1 MPEPSPATVRVRF
14 FAAARQA
21 VGAAEEEMDAR
32 VGLKGILAELAAR
45 TEQIEAVLARC
56 SFLVDGLSAQPTS
69 QPLPNGAT
77 VDILP
82 PFAGG

>member
-1 MPEPSPATVRVRF
+1 MPEVLVRY

-21 VGAAEEEMDAR
+21 VGLSEESLDGTA
-32 VGLKGILAELAAR
+32 GLAGILAEVSSR
-45 TEQIEAVLARC
+45 SDQIPPVLARC
-56 SFLVDGLSAQPTS
+56 SFLVNGLATQPTS
-69 QPLPNGAT
+69 HPLPEGST

>member
-1 MPEPSPATVRVRF
+1 MPEVLVRY

-21 VGAAEEEMDAR
+21 VGLSEETLDGTA
-32 VGLKGILAELAAR
+32 GLQGIINELSSR
-45 TEQIEAVLARC
+45 SDQIASVLARC
-56 SFLVDGLSAQPTS
+56 SFLVNGLTSQPTS
-69 QPLPNGAT
+69 QPLPEGST

>member
-1 MPEPSPATVRVRF
+1 MPEVLVRY

-21 VGAAEEEMDAR
+21 VGSSEETLDGTG
-32 VGLKGILAELAAR
+32 GLGGILAGLSGRSAEIA
-45 TEQIEAVLARC
+45 AVLARC
-56 SFLVDGLSAQPTS
+56 SFLVGGLSTEPTS
-69 QPLPNGAT
+69 DPLPQGAV